1 LSTAPARAAC
11 RVTTLL
17 LLGLS
22 TCLWASGCTNIN
34 TRLAMNKGINQF
46 KSKEYEH
53 AVESF
58 KAASVVDPNYADAYL
73 DLGLTYMELYEPG
86 SEHPK
91 DKEYAEGA
99 IQAFKKYIQ
108 LTPGNEKGQE
118 YLINICNL
126 SKRMDDAVEFFKA
139 DYEKNPKD
147 LNMVK
152 KLGAL
157 YRMAGNMD
165 KAIEFAEKDAELE
178 PDSAEAWY
186 TIGAYYWGRSYNS
199 MNLDYDARMQIIDK
213 GLAALERAMALK
225 KDYTEAISFASL
237 LYREKVKY
245 DISPAQSVIWR
256 QKADEM
262 LAKAMELRNKAMA
275 EAAAAADK
283 ASGNQPAAP
292 AKTGGE

>member
-1 LSTAPARAAC
+1 MLF
-11 RVTTLL
+11 

-22 TCLWASGCTNIN
+22 TCLWAAGCTNIK
-34 TRLAMNKGINQF
+34 TRLAMNKGINEY
-46 KSKEYEH
+46 KSKEYDK

-58 KAASVVDPNYADAYL
+58 KEAIAVDPSYPDAYL
-73 DLGLTYMELYEPG
+73 DLGLSYMAQYEPG

-99 IQAFKKYIQ
+99 IQAFKKYVQ

-126 SKRMDDAVEFFKA
+126 AKRMDDAVEFFKA

-147 LNMVK
+147 LNLVK
-152 KLGAL
+152 KMGAL

-165 KAIEFAEKDAELE
+165 KAIEFAEKDAEIE

-199 MNLDYDARMQIIDK
+199 STIDYDTRMKIIDK

-256 QKADEM
+256 QKADEL

-283 ASGNQPAAP
+283 ASGNQSAAP